1 MDMFNLEEFDNELI
15 LEKVNRL
22 NKYLNKNKVDR
33 VSKILDELLSLMDDQ
48 EYVVPITY
56 ILSILAENRITLIS
70 KELIK
75 KVEAYLHSE
84 NLKLK
89 INSLIIIGF
98 VILKNPQYLE
108 KYSREFIKFLLD
120 EFEDVRNNVHY
131 FLIKLFEL
139 NPEIIKKNVDII
151 IKSFKIENNNQNII
165 SLLNLLEYCEISEFD
180 HLYQVRSLSIKLL
193 KRLKEKENSQ
203 IFNKLLGFIKK
214 VYLQLEKFDLES
226 LDYEKIIDLLNNQF
240 LMKKT
245 NFTELSKKE
254 KLGLKEYLKKFLNSK
269 LKDEKVFFYLKTKEN
284 IIYIYELEKSKL
296 KRFFEQNQKIS
307 DDEITSTFSQVIENS
322 SELKRFIKTLIK
334 LKIIEG
340 YYSNLGFFYPFNFI
354 RSKFMEGLNENGSIS
369 IKSFNFLPQ
378 NFIEKIIMD
387 ISRFT
392 NQRLLK
398 HKDQETYSSLKHIK
412 NQINSEA
419 AKNST
424 IELKPYRTLLLDSDF
439 LELIKNLPREFLS
452 KYHKGTQWL
461 TNLGVQKISNEV
473 QNSRIVGYF
482 DIPKLSEKLNI
493 GELLLLDVFEQFV
506 DFRSGIWNRKRNTFY
521 YSKFLKDKVNEIS
534 LVVDENEKIHQIE
547 MISKELD
554 IDKNHILSKI
564 DENLQLI
571 AEEIKQQDQ
580 IKLDV
585 YLQKTGMEL
594 DAFLRFIDDL
604 NIFYFKKGD
613 FLILN
618 PQKIEDAKNEIRYM
632 LIDKSKS
639 DDFISLGTIK
649 FVQSTLIEELIKELQ
664 NDGKVKGIFHENEGE
679 LIFYTER
686 GIRSLMLENSLLF
699 SFHDLFYDK
708 ELIQEEIDLMMQI
721 FEDLVSKGK
730 LKGHF
735 DETSLTFSSDEVL
748 FVKDYNTVLFEF
760 EKMVSNYIRN
770 FETEFNKISKILS
783 KREET
788 IFPQEI
794 KIIQET
800 IDKINE
806 KYVNWRSGL
815 EAFIR
820 KTNKKVLKDQG
831 ISVKQY
837 KTILSKDKKDEIKSF
852 EEDPEVH
859 DLLNN
864 FNNWVKRYNKIEL
877 KYPNVIFY
885 QKRLINNPEDKESN
899 SKLNDLLDELDLR

>member
-226 LDYEKIIDLLNNQF
+226 LDYEKIINLLNNQF